1 MTDTI
6 TIDTGAPTL
15 LCEIRDRVA
24 IITLNRPEVR
34 NAMGDEI
41 TPYIREQIRER
52 GRDDRVGA
60 ILLTGA
66 GTAFCAGGNVKGMGA
81 NRAQTMTPAERIADL
96 KVRERGLTGA
106 LRALRK
112 PTIAA
117 LPGAAAG
124 AGMALAL
131 ACDVRIAAESA
142 FLTTGYRNVALPG
155 DYGIAWM
162 LSQLVNAAKA
172 RELMFTAARVPAAEA
187 LALGLVNRVVPDAE
201 LRQTAFEWA
210 REMASGPAA
219 TLAAMKDNLDDAPH
233 ITFEQA
239 LDREAERLIPLQAHP
254 DHREAVQAF
263 IEKRKPV
270 FNQGS

>member
-1 MTDTI
+1 MSDSI

-15 LCEIRDRVA
+15 LCEIRGRVA
-24 IITLNRPEVR
+24 IITLNRPQVR

-41 TPYIREQIRER
+41 TPFIREQIRER
-52 GRDDRVGA
+52 GRDNRVGA
-60 ILLTGA
+60 IVLTGA

-96 KVRERGLTGA
+96 KARERGLTGA
-106 LRALRK
+106 IRALRK

-142 FLTTGYRNVALPG
+142 FLTTGYRNVALSG
-155 DYGIAWM
+155 DYGISWL
-162 LSQLVNAAKA
+162 LSRLVNTAKA

-187 LALGLVNRVVPDAE
+187 LALGLVNRVVPDAG
-201 LRQTAFEWA
+201 LQQVAFEWA
-210 REMASGPAA
+210 REMADGPAA
-219 TLAAMKDNLDDAPH
+219 AMAAMKDNLDDAAN
-233 ITFEQA
+233 ISYEQA
-239 LDREAERLIPLQAHP
+239 LDREAERLIPLQAHS
-254 DHREAVQAF
+254 DHLEAVQAF
-263 IEKRKPV
+263 IAKRKPR
-270 FNQGS
+270 FNQG

>member
-1 MTDTI
+1 MPETVAI
-6 TIDTGAPTL
+6 NTGAPTL
-15 LCEIRDRVA
+15 LCEIRERVA
-24 IITLNRPEVR
+24 VITLNRPEVR

-41 TPYIREQIRER
+41 TPYLREQIRER

-60 ILLTGA
+60 IVVTGA

-96 KVRERGLTGA
+96 KARERGLTGA

-162 LSQLVNAAKA
+162 LSQLVNSAKA

-187 LALGLVNRVVPDAE
+187 LALGLINRVVPDAE
-201 LRQTAFEWA
+201 LQQAAFEWA
-210 REMASGPAA
+210 KEMATGPAA
-219 TLAAMKDNLDDAPH
+219 AMAAMKDNLDDAPH

-270 FNQGS
+270 FNQG